1 MFITVISIILSCA
14 DFTFSLNV
22 SHTETAVTTEM
33 CKFVNPYNFKFITE
47 TTPCSTRDELLIVVH
62 TSPKVSTFKS
72 NIFSHCAI
80 LLVSCFFIY
89 YSELLHFL
97 CFFACFCLYT
107 RDKFVLF
114 NQLAIIVARFLQASL
129 ANLESSLN
137 R

>member
-1 MFITVISIILSCA
+1 MIVLCFSQVPFEMMFITVISIILSCA

-72 NIFSHCAI
+72 NIFSHCEI
-80 LLVSCFFIY
+80 LLVSCFLSTTVNCCIFCASLLVFVFIGVIN
-89 YSELLHFL
+89 L
-97 CFFACFCLYT
+97 FCLT
-107 RDKFVLF
+107 SW
-114 NQLAIIVARFLQASL
+114 Q
-129 ANLESSLN
+129 
-137 R
+137 